1 MPARRSWTA
10 LLAALLLLVPL
21 ALRAHGHA
29 AHAGP
34 DCAVCVVSH
43 HAPAVRVALPSVT
56 PPVALTS
63 LIEVSVVLEA
73 ARAERSAH
81 AGRGP
86 PLLFRTLPA

>member
-1 MPARRSWTA
+1 MPSRRSWTA

-29 AHAGP
+29 PHAGS

-43 HAPAVRVALPSVT
+43 HAPAAHATAPAVAA
-56 PPVALTS
+56 PVAVVS
-63 LIEVSVVLEA
+63 KIEIAVVA
-73 ARAERSAH
+73 DPTCAERTVH

-86 PLLFRTLPA
+86 PLLLRTLLS